1 MENIQDI
8 KNQRFATKKF
18 CNVTKSKPKIIVSKI
33 EITGIDIVKKRDI
46 SFLGVK

>member
-1 MENIQDI
+1 MLNI
-8 KNQRFATKKF
+8 KN
-18 CNVTKSKPKIIVSKI
+18 PKIIVSKI